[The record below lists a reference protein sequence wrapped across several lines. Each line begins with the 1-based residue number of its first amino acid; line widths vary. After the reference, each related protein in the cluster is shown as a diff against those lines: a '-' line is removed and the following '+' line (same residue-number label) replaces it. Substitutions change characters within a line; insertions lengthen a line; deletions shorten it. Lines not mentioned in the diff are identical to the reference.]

1 MNDRWQCQRL
11 QEQRPPCT
19 FTYLAI
25 HHVPNKKPPEAAG
38 DNFYLVPRSLILSN
52 AKDIARAKSRGGHSD
67 FSENAV
73 TVARQCRTCTDFP
86 HYAAC
91 IRAGLHL
98 SFEPVLLMWD
108 ECSTRRGVCQMKV
121 QPCNR
126 TSENIFV
133 VTPLS
138 HPRQRLP
145 SLHPVKA
152 FKTTFSKVSAS
163 LFTKRESF
171 RAKP

>member
-1 MNDRWQCQRL
+1 MTDGNVSACRNSDRPVRSRTRQYIMCQTKNR
-11 QEQRPPCT
+11 QRRR
-19 FTYLAI
+19 
-25 HHVPNKKPPEAAG
+25 G

-98 SFEPVLLMWD
+98 SFEPVFLMWN

-121 QPCNR
+121 QPDKRKYFCGD
-126 TSENIFV
+126 SAL
-133 VTPLS
+133 TPS
-138 HPRQRLP
+138 PEITIP
-145 SLHPVKA
+145 APG
-152 FKTTFSKVSAS
+152 
-163 LFTKRESF
+163 ESV
-171 RAKP
+171 